1 MTDEEVTEFGRRL
14 TEVCRDSSCSI
25 KDLQEFAEKA
35 AEAAASVPD
44 SVLIG
49 CIKSNPSLTRFQKWR
64 LCRKIR
70 KERRP

>member
-14 TEVCRDSSCSI
+14 TEVCRASACSI
-25 KDLQEFAEKA
+25 EDLQDFAEKA